1 MNKDIELRR
10 AKFLVRSSELE
21 EEIDKTKEAVAT
33 ELNQNERYLEA
44 KTAFD
49 KVYAEEIEPLALKSR
64 LAIKELKDHKEN
76 SENVWKVTRTT
87 DSHDGY
93 SWCDYDVTEYLE
105 CEICG
110 KKDSRTYTHKYR
122 SI

>member
-1 MNKDIELRR
+1 MNKELELRR

-21 EEIDKTKEAVAT
+21 DAIEETKVAVAR
-33 ELNQNERYLEA
+33 ELSQNKRYLKA
-44 KTAFD
+44 KAAFD
-49 KVYAEEIEPLALKSR
+49 KVYQEEIEPLALESR
-64 LAIKELKDHKEN
+64 LAIKALKDHKE
-76 SENVWKVTRTT
+76 SCEHVWKVTRTT

-110 KKDSRTYTHKYR
+110 KEDSRKYTHKYR
-122 SI
+122 G